1 MQPIFRSS
9 RIMLKNDEWIREQ
22 GDGLISPYRP
32 YIVRE
37 DREGPVLSYGTG
49 SYGYDLRLADNDF
62 RIFRRTPGKV
72 LDVKEFNPN
81 HHLEK
86 VDWHSDP
93 RNEISRFFILP
104 AHSYGLGVS
113 LERVKM
119 PKNVTGICIGKSTY
133 ARAGIIVN
141 VTPIEAGWEG
151 HITLEFSN
159 SSDSDCRI
167 YANEGVCQLLF
178 LEGDRCETSYSDR
191 KGKYQSQPRAVI
203 PPRI

>member
-1 MQPIFRSS
+1 
-9 RIMLKNDEWIREQ
+9 MLKNDKWIREQ
-22 GDGLISPYRP
+22 GEDLIFPYRP
-32 YIVRE
+32 DMVRG
-37 DREGPVLSYGTG
+37 DCTGAVLSYGTG

-62 RIFRRTPGKV
+62 RIFRRTPGEIV
-72 LDVKEFNPN
+72 DVKAFRS
-81 HHLEK
+81 HDHLEG
-86 VDWHSDP
+86 VEWHQDP
-93 RNEISRFFILP
+93 QDRSSKFFILP
-104 AHSYGLGVS
+104 AHSYALGVS
-113 LERVKM
+113 HERVKM
-119 PKNVTGICIGKSTY
+119 PENVTGICIGKSTY
-133 ARAGIIVN
+133 ARAGIILN

-191 KGKYQSQPRAVI
+191 KGKYQSQPRAVV

>member
-1 MQPIFRSS
+1 
-9 RIMLKNDEWIREQ
+9 MLKNDEWIKEQ
-22 GDGLISPYRP
+22 GDNLISPCNP
-32 YIVRE
+32 HIVRA
-37 DREGPVLSYGTG
+37 DSEGPVLSYGTG
-49 SYGYDLRLADNDF
+49 SYGYDLRLAEDDF
-62 RIFRRTPGKV
+62 RIFRRTPGTV
-72 LDVKEFNPN
+72 LDVKEFNPS

-86 VDWHSDP
+86 VDWQPDP
-93 RNEISRFFILP
+93 RDGTSKFFILP

-119 PKNVTGICIGKSTY
+119 PRDVTGICIGKSTY

-178 LEGDRCETSYSDR
+178 LEGKPCATSYSDR
-191 KGKYQSQPRAVI
+191 KGKYQSQPRAVV